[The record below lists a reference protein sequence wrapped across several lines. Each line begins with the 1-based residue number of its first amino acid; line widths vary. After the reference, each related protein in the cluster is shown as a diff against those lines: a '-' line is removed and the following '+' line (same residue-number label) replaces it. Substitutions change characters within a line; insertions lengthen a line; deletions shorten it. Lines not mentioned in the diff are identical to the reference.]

1 MPVPTLVTV
10 LLKRISPEVAL
21 APKVAMN
28 DD

>member
-10 LLKRISPEVAL
+10 LLKRISPKVAL

-28 DD
+28 DE